1 MLHRFEQI
9 ECDGLHAGR
18 FKGEVVETE
27 KFIDRAMCDVF
38 QGITFNTDSKRN
50 AFSVSFAR
58 FCLLP

>member
-38 QGITFNTDSKRN
+38 QGITFKMKINS
-50 AFSVSFAR
+50 FSDSFAR

>member
-38 QGITFNTDSKRN
+38 QGIQH
-50 AFSVSFAR
+50 
-58 FCLLP
+58 